1 MGLQWWCGVC
11 DRAIFKLL
19 LSQRP
24 SCVDLKGETVGQL
37 PIIGVGRI
45 GKEIP
50 PPKLELVLRHPLTR
64 LSLLIVGG
72 GGRGKELF
80 AGLDIAGPLPKA
92 IVKVW
97 RVAGVPSERA
107 DRIFETRTGAYARLA
122 LRKYLQVLDFP
133 GSI

>member
-11 DRAIFKLL
+11 DRAIFKFL

-50 PPKLELVLRHPLTR
+50 APKLELVLRHPLAR

-72 GGRGKELF
+72 GGRSKELF
-80 AGLDIAGPLPKA
+80 AALDIAGPLPKA

-97 RVAGVPSERA
+97 
-107 DRIFETRTGAYARLA
+107 
-122 LRKYLQVLDFP
+122 
-133 GSI
+133 